1 MGYMTSQHNQPARRI
16 AYAALRPLVTDAV
29 GYQVGEK
36 RMKRSESDQVIEVSR
51 RAFLYTTVVTA
62 VGSPLMF
69 SGCATAPLPAERPS
83 ALPVETNDSRKGADV
98 RAVFVYPPSKAFAQ
112 SPKGWWSWPGREFD
126 AEGRQEQY
134 TAELKKI
141 EERLGMTIAVDDKPV
156 ANTNDARRLAGEI
169 TTAKP
174 DGLLIVMFYNR
185 SLSSVGLL
193 LKAAEAA
200 GIPTVFYIGLGVKHG
215 SVARYRREGL
225 YFIQSLDNFEAI
237 EYGMRMINTR
247 KLLGQSRLL
256 SITNVRNVSEKTEA
270 FLGIKVRTVPSAMY
284 AEEFKKV
291 KMDGEAAKL
300 IQSFTG
306 HAKEVRVTRDALEN
320 AARAHLALKKMI
332 SEHDAD
338 GVTMTCLRAGMLK
351 PCVSFAMLNGRLFPA
366 ACENDINAAYGLFLG
381 EALTGRGGF
390 QHNPAFE
397 TERNHYFGSHCTCA
411 PRLHGPDGPVSRHIL
426 RKFLHSNEGSCA
438 VQTFWKANEPVTMIH
453 YYTGQP
459 ASLDVYAGK
468 VYKSHNMPPV
478 GGCTT
483 NVEIELTDRTDACAV
498 KGHHNI
504 LFCGDFSRKFR
515 LFANLYKMKLV

>member
-1 MGYMTSQHNQPARRI
+1 
-16 AYAALRPLVTDAV
+16 
-29 GYQVGEK
+29 
-36 RMKRSESDQVIEVSR
+36 MKRLESDQTIEVSR
-51 RAFLYTTVVTA
+51 RAFLYTTGVA
-62 VGSPLMF
+62 AAGAPLMF
-69 SGCATAPLPAERPS
+69 LGCGNTRFPGDQSS
-83 ALPVETNDSRKGADV
+83 ALAVKMNDSRKRANV
-98 RAVFVYPPSKAFAQ
+98 RGVFVYPPSKAFAEN
-112 SPKGWWSWPGREFD
+112 PKGWWSWPGREFD
-126 AEGRQEQY
+126 AEGRQVQY

-141 EERLGMTIAVDDKPV
+141 QERLGVTITVDDKPV
-156 ANTNDARRLAGEI
+156 ANTNDAQRVAGEI
-169 TTAKP
+169 TKDKP

-185 SLSSVGLL
+185 SLREVDLL

-215 SVARYRREGL
+215 SVAKYRREGL

-256 SITNVRNVSEKTEA
+256 SITNVREVSEKTEA
-270 FLGIKVRTVPSAMY
+270 FLGINVRRVPSAMY
-284 AEEFKKV
+284 AEIFKKV
-291 KMDGEAAKL
+291 QIDGEAERL
-300 IQSFTG
+300 IQSFTM
-306 HAKEVRVTRDALEN
+306 HAKSVRVTREALEN
-320 AARAHLALKKMI
+320 AARAHLALRKMI
-332 SEHDAD
+332 LEHDAH

-351 PCVSFAMLNGRLFPA
+351 PCVSFAMLNGQLFPA
-366 ACENDINAAYGLFLG
+366 ACENDMNAAYGLFLG

-426 RKFLHSNEGSCA
+426 RKFFHSNEGSCA
-438 VQTFWKANEPVTMIH
+438 VQTFWKADEPVTMIH

-459 ASLDVYAGK
+459 ASLDIYSGK
-468 VYKSHNMPPV
+468 VYKSHNMPPA

-483 NVEIELTDRTDACAV
+483 NVEIELTGGADACLV

-504 LFCGDFSRKFR
+504 LFCGDYARKFR